1 MKPVIIIA
9 IAFVL
14 LFPITAFAQT
24 YTGVLTLDSIPS
36 NVKTGEIITFSGILT
51 TTDGRVVQDATI
63 YIKDDVN
70 FDIDTVLG
78 TVTTDDRGK
87 FSASWE
93 AVPRSSGSYDFYAIY
108 EGGGNISKSKSVTY
122 TVTVGASSGSTS
134 NPGTSSSNTYL
145 PTTITLDRLPSSI
158 YAGKSI
164 TFTGKLTSLGSPVSN
179 AIVKIMED
187 DPLVPDQTIVTGR
200 TDSNGK
206 FSIPWTV
213 SGGYVEQDFDIYS
226 TFNNDS
232 KYSYARSY
240 NQEMSILRYGGSITL
255 DRIQPSAEIGE
266 TVQFSGTLQLNQGSS
281 EGAIVYIKDEDP
293 FTGDDLL
300 ATAYVDGS
308 GRFSANWFVNYVD
321 ADDVAD
327 IYAVFEG
334 NNILARQTTC
344 DTGSTMPIG
353 GSCLNTMPLRTT
365 ISTSLPPPLPPTGT
379 GTTNPT
385 LSGNEYMK
393 LYYSLD
399 LNRNPKVAII
409 PSPDSYDEARRH
421 VGSVQEGIKM
431 WESAL
436 DRKFGGTWNITF
448 EVIKPGTLF
457 FNNQPDIVVN
467 IVTADEDSKCLS
479 EYSGWA
485 KIWRGASKPV
495 QTQVCTTSPDV
506 GATAAHEFIHAMG
519 LGHAFNKKGDLM
531 CSAELV
537 GGQWIPTCPSSFSRS
552 SIPSDFNLAATGFL
566 YNSDGFKNPNN
577 RVSYESKFT
586 TSDYLGGNSVPIT
599 NPVSPNP
606 SKPIT
611 PPTTTVTPPNT
622 TSDYDDDGIPDY
634 KDECKYIKENYNGY
648 EDTDGC
654 LDLKPLEIPTND
666 GPFGSNTDTSK
677 AKVTLTTES
686 KDITTN
692 TRLSAQ
698 IKGNASFDTEYLT
711 GMWLDDVTVV
721 LKTHPDGKVLEST
734 TTGDKF
740 RLGYFS
746 FKHLFPRNTQSYDPI
761 TGESTWK
768 IFVEFAGDSKNSPA
782 KSEIITITVLGI
794 PEKPVL
800 EKPSELRKIQTLMN
814 IFSDKIGVTNV
825 INEGDTID
833 GELFFK
839 KSNIGGNPQ
848 VGISDRTIILYD
860 YDSEDSKKILS
871 TITTDGYGNFKWNV
885 ERNPETYQ
893 SETGKSKW
901 RLWMSF
907 EGDELYGFTLY
918 GPFYLNTWNPDHDK
932 DLHPEPKTNEKPE
945 FCFLFWCW

>member
-14 LFPITAFAQT
+14 FIPTTVFAQS

-36 NVKTGEIITFSGILT
+36 NVKTGDIITFSGILT

-78 TVTTDDRGK
+78 TVTTDNSGK

-108 EGGGNISKSKSVTY
+108 EGGSNVSKSRSVTY
-122 TVTVGASSGSTS
+122 KVTVSSSSGSTS

-145 PTTITLDRLPSSI
+145 PTTITLDRLPPSI
-158 YAGKSI
+158 YTGQSI
-164 TFTGKLTSLGSPVSN
+164 TFTGKLTSSGSPVSN
-179 AIVKIMED
+179 VIVKIMED
-187 DPLVPDQTIVTGR
+187 DPLVPDQIIATGR
-200 TDSNGK
+200 TNSNGQ

-226 TFNNDS
+226 TFSNDS

-255 DRIQPSAEIGE
+255 DKIQSSAEIGD
-266 TVQFSGTLQLNQGSS
+266 VIQFSGTLQLNQGSS

-300 ATAYVDGS
+300 ATAYVDSS

-344 DTGSTMPIG
+344 DAGSTMPIG
-353 GSCLNTMPLRTT
+353 GSCLNTIPLRIKT
-365 ISTSLPPPLPPTGT
+365 STSLPPPLPPTGT
-379 GTTNPT
+379 GTTDPT

-409 PSPDSYDEARRH
+409 PSPDSYDKARMH
-421 VGSVQEGIKM
+421 IGSVQEGIKM

-467 IVTADEDSKCLS
+467 IVTADEDIKCLS

-485 KIWRGASKPV
+485 KIWRGATKPI
-495 QTQVCTTSPDV
+495 QTQVCTTSPDI

-586 TSDYLGGNSVPIT
+586 TSDYLGGNSVPAT
-599 NPVSPNP
+599 NPISPNP
-606 SKPIT
+606 SKPIMSPTITT
-611 PPTTTVTPPNT
+611 PVTPPST
-622 TSDYDDDGIPDY
+622 TSDYDNDGIPDY
-634 KDECKYIKENYNGY
+634 RDDCMYMKEIFNDYQDDDGCWDFKPLTTSVPPSDFFSDMYKYSSSSSSFETSSEPTQPVIIEKIYPQIDFVLIGLDKSMSITEGVELEGTLYYLSNDKVIPIAYETIQLKSYDGLSIIESFETDYDGKFTWKATRNNDNYNISTGKSSWNLY
-648 EDTDGC
+648 LYYDIGERSSSNSVAIGDIIIQN
-654 LDLKPLEIPTND
+654 PNIIPPSEITK
-666 GPFGSNTDTSK
+666 SEI
-677 AKVTLTTES
+677 TES
-686 KDITTN
+686 K
-692 TRLSAQ
+692 
-698 IKGNASFDTEYLT
+698 
-711 GMWLDDVTVV
+711 
-721 LKTHPDGKVLEST
+721 
-734 TTGDKF
+734 
-740 RLGYFS
+740 
-746 FKHLFPRNTQSYDPI
+746 
-761 TGESTWK
+761 
-768 IFVEFAGDSKNSPA
+768 
-782 KSEIITITVLGI
+782 
-794 PEKPVL
+794 
-800 EKPSELRKIQTLMN
+800 
-814 IFSDKIGVTNV
+814 
-825 INEGDTID
+825 EG
-833 GELFFK
+833 
-839 KSNIGGNPQ
+839 Q
-848 VGISDRTIILYD
+848 
-860 YDSEDSKKILS
+860 
-871 TITTDGYGNFKWNV
+871 
-885 ERNPETYQ
+885 
-893 SETGKSKW
+893 
-901 RLWMSF
+901 
-907 EGDELYGFTLY
+907 
-918 GPFYLNTWNPDHDK
+918 
-932 DLHPEPKTNEKPE
+932 